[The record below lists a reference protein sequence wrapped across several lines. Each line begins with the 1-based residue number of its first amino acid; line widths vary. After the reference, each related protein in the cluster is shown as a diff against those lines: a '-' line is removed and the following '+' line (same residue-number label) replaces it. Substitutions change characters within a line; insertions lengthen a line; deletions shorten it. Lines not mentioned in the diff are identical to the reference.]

1 MVMHP
6 LVPLIGRVPP
16 VDRSCLH
23 DRAHGLVAVGTEL
36 SLPCK
41 ADSPAA
47 EYGTGGEA
55 TSTVDDVTSAA
66 GSRAVQRYVD
76 ALAALPGAEHV
87 AVVDVAGTR
96 VLGEWGGPAGSA
108 RALLDRAR
116 RAAEPSRPGRRELDD
131 VVSTTGSTLH
141 LSRLILA
148 GPGHPDS
155 VWVAV
160 RIDRARGS
168 LTWSRG
174 ILSGLDGAGVPP
186 RRPETPGREVHQG
199 PAEGAAEEH
208 RLTAASSPQRPTVVP
223 PPPVGAV
230 ATASSSSP
238 ALAPTPL
245 ASKSWVAL
253 RATAAPPPTTEI
265 AAEISPTAASPSAA
279 SEAVITDELA
289 TFEPIVPAARP
300 SPENAIVSSAPE
312 ALPPSSFAPVMVV
325 PPPASPVPDDG
336 TSEEPAPMS
345 APTITA
351 PPLEAER
358 PTDIDS
364 SPGEVGVE
372 LLDDDRSGRPDGRPA
387 VPLVPRHPSPAV
399 LPATPPCPP
408 ESGGPASTDEPTALR
423 RLFHGLRRPSSR

>member
-1 MVMHP
+1 VQ
-6 LVPLIGRVPP
+6 
-16 VDRSCLH
+16 
-23 DRAHGLVAVGTEL
+23 
-36 SLPCK
+36 
-41 ADSPAA
+41 
-47 EYGTGGEA
+47 
-55 TSTVDDVTSAA
+55 DVTSAA
-66 GSRAVQRYVD
+66 GSRGVQRYVD

-87 AVVDVAGTR
+87 AVVDLAGTR

-108 RALLDRAR
+108 QALLDRAR

-131 VVSTTGSTLH
+131 VVSTTGTTFH

-174 ILSGLDGAGVPP
+174 ILSGLDGPGVSP
-186 RRPETPGREVHQG
+186 RRPETPGREVSQG
-199 PAEGAAEEH
+199 PAEGAAEEY
-208 RLTAASSPQRPTVVP
+208 RPTAASGPQRPTVVP

-230 ATASSSSP
+230 PSPSPSSP
-238 ALAPTPL
+238 VPAPTPV

-253 RATAAPPPTTEI
+253 RASAAPLPPTAEI
-265 AAEISPTAASPSAA
+265 AAEISPTTASPSAG
-279 SEAVITDELA
+279 EAVITDELA
-289 TFEPIVPAARP
+289 AVEPIVPAARP
-300 SPENAIVSSAPE
+300 SPENLNVSSAGE
-312 ALPPSSFAPVMVV
+312 ALPRSSFAPVMVV

-336 TSEEPAPMS
+336 RSEEPAPMP

-358 PTDIDS
+358 PTDIEH
-364 SPGEVGVE
+364 SPDEPGVE
-372 LLDDDRSGRPDGRPA
+372 LLDDDRAGRRDGRPA
-387 VPLVPRHPSPAV
+387 APLVPRPASPAV
-399 LPATPPCPP
+399 LPATPPSAP
-408 ESGGPASTDEPTALR
+408 ESGGPASTDEPTVLR